1 MLPNRFVLSAL
12 FVAVG
17 SLAVAAVVPLRSVQ
31 APPAPVEQHKQLLST
46 VGNWEGTLTMFMPG
60 MPSEPTPAKEKVEAI
75 GAFWTQ
81 SHFECSFMGMP
92 YHGTGFNG
100 YDPVKKKH
108 LGTWIDNMSP
118 ALAVMEGEMDANKKL
133 VMRYEAPDM
142 MTGAMT
148 PHRIETVIGENAYTS
163 TFFEGA
169 GDGNKTMV
177 IDMKRAAGRPV
188 EAGTKGK

>member
-1 MLPNRFVLSAL
+1 MLRNRLFVSAL
-12 FVAVG
+12 FVAAG
-17 SLAVAAVVPLRSVQ
+17 SLAVAAVVPARSAQ
-31 APPAPVEQHKQLLST
+31 APVAPTEFHKQLLSS

-60 MPSEPTPAKEKVEAI
+60 MPAEPTPAKEKVEAI
-75 GAFWTQ
+75 GGFWTQ

-100 YDPVKKKH
+100 YDPAKKKH
-108 LGTWIDNMSP
+108 LGTWIDNMGP

-133 VMRYEAPDM
+133 VMRYEAPDQ

-148 PHRIETVIGENAYTS
+148 AHRIETVFGDNHYTS
-163 TFFEGA
+163 TFFQGA
-169 GDGNKTMV
+169 GEGNKTMV

-188 EAGTKGK
+188 EAGAGNK